1 MLLGTGFFNSNN
13 YDKVR
18 SSYSP
23 LVTEEVRKLFSE
35 KKHLQIAEVGAG
47 SGNFTDVIIK
57 AGLDIKTLHII
68 EPDVNGIEI
77 HRKKFLEKTTY
88 PFFYYNKTSDSTGL
102 QDHSIDIIF
111 VAQAFHWFNIDATK
125 KEFKRIL
132 KPQGKVFILGRFLDK
147 EDSVSAEY
155 ISLTRWGKRNGFTNN
170 IEAINFIY

>member
-57 AGLDIKTLHII
+57 AGLDITLTASFATGEVYYSNVMDNLMSQI
-68 EPDVNGIEI
+68 
-77 HRKKFLEKTTY
+77 
-88 PFFYYNKTSDSTGL
+88 YYNPNL
-102 QDHSIDIIF
+102 
-111 VAQAFHWFNIDATK
+111 
-125 KEFKRIL
+125 
-132 KPQGKVFILGRFLDK
+132 LD
-147 EDSVSAEY
+147 
-155 ISLTRWGKRNGFTNN
+155 
-170 IEAINFIY
+170 